1 MLVQEGTHSWDV
13 GWHASPGLWQSAST
27 PHCTQ
32 RSSTESQRD
41 RPSCMHCGSETHATH
56 CPDVPSQC
64 RVARMQSVSSVHP
77 PIDASACASPS
88 EASTASNDHSLVP
101 HAPRTKAAIAT
112 AAECLTAFRKRWPP
126 LRRARS
132 PLDTERGTAA
142 RGPSRGSEPSFAT
155 DASARQR
162 RPRREGTPDT
172 SREVD

>member
-41 RPSCMHCGSETHATH
+41 RPSCVHCGSETHATH
-56 CPDVPSQC
+56 CPDVLA
-64 RVARMQSVSSVHP
+64 VQSREDAVGVVRA

-88 EASTASNDHSLVP
+88 EASTASNDHSAAP

-112 AAECLTAFRKRWPP
+112 AAACLTAFRKRWPP

-132 PLDTERGTAA
+132 PWDTERGTAA
-142 RGPSRGSEPSFAT
+142 RGPSRGSEPSFAA
-155 DASARQR
+155 DASDRQR